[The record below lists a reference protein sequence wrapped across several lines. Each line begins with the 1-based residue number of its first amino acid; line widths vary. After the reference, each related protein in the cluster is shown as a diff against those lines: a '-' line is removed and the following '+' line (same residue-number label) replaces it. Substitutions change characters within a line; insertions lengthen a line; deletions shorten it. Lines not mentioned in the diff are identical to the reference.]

1 VASEVDI
8 DPEFPDDD
16 ELNDRLDNLDNSDDN
31 DTSDAPKPQ
40 VDDISNDVPAPANAM
55 PFVPGAA
62 SKKNKKELDKALKE
76 AERKL
81 KKEQQEALKQAKEEY
96 SKQLREDREAAKRL
110 QQESRDAVQAIRAEA
125 IGSRVNA
132 YSLASALGFPGY
144 TMASAADAAY
154 IRPEEER
161 KVAEQKDYQRELAD
175 YLAMLREHRERELA
189 ARQQEIKDIPVEA
202 VVIDPTTGKPTDIS
216 QPTSTP
222 VPNSKGWLPR
232 VPSNQQAPQPVNPP
246 GNQPSPPGTQP
257 SPPGTQPPGN
267 QPTPPGQQPPPPGN
281 QPPPNVPP
289 PPGTPPNV
297 PPSPPTPVPSP
308 LAGSPFQILQAV
320 VQIAQTTNKAI
331 TDGFKTVSDIT
342 TAGIRG
348 DSTGA
353 SKALAKATGSA
364 ADPLGVNIPITVA
377 VQGFNAL
384 LDVNQSILE
393 SIKGTTAFAPLTL
406 EATIEGDI
414 KKLLLSIENAQ
425 RLDPVTAQLVEANN
439 RLDMAW
445 SEFRAKIILEY
456 GPDIVNLLNVL
467 SVAVKGLSILMTD
480 GIAYTSPALAVIRHL
495 LGLVADNT
503 KPKDPAGNI
512 DANIL
517 SQLEDFFKPSSMPA
531 DHKKAID
538 PLLRLPVP

>member
-1 VASEVDI
+1 MASEVDI

-16 ELNDRLDNLDNSDDN
+16 ELNDRLDNLDNSDED
-31 DTSDAPKPQ
+31 DTSEAPKPQ
-40 VDDISNDVPAPANAM
+40 VGDISNDVPAPANAM

-81 KKEQQEALKQAKEEY
+81 KKEQQEALRQAKEEY

-161 KVAEQKDYQRELAD
+161 KVEEQKDYQRELAD
-175 YLAMLREHRERELA
+175 YLSMLREHRERELA
-189 ARQQEIKDIPVEA
+189 ARQQEIKDIPIDA
-202 VVIDPTTGKPTDIS
+202 VVIDPATGKPLPPGPS
-216 QPTSTP
+216 TSTP
-222 VPNSKGWLPR
+222 VPNAQGWLPK
-232 VPSNQQAPQPVNPP
+232 PSSNQQAPQPVNPP
-246 GNQPSPPGTQP
+246 GNQQPPSNTPPPNQP
-257 SPPGTQPPGN
+257 PSGTQPPGQPPN
-267 QPTPPGQQPPPPGN
+267 NPPTPPGNPPTPPLPPPPG
-281 QPPPNVPP
+281 V
-289 PPGTPPNV
+289 PPNV
-297 PPSPPTPVPSP
+297 PPSPPVPVPSP

-320 VQIAQTTNKAI
+320 VQIAQSTNKAI

-348 DSTGA
+348 DSVGA

-414 KKLLLSIENAQ
+414 KKLLLTIENAQ

-467 SVAVKGLSILMTD
+467 SVAVKGFSILVTD
-480 GIAYTSPALAVIRHL
+480 GIAYTSPTLAVIRHL

-512 DANIL
+512 DQNIL